1 MPVSQDVRFA
11 VRLLTKQR
19 GFTFAATLALALGI
33 GMNATVFT
41 LVNSFLFGS
50 LPYQDSDRL
59 LYVGERDTTT
69 GRLFMVSWPDFQDWR
84 TAQTSFVGLGAW
96 SAATMTVSGDSRPAE
111 RHSGAYFSANAFRL
125 FGERPIAGRDFLAD
139 DDRPGADPV
148 VMLG

>member
-111 RHSGAYFSANAFRL
+111 RYSGAYFSANAFRL
-125 FGERPIAGRDFLAD
+125 FGERRSPAATFWPTTTGLGPIRW
-139 DDRPGADPV
+139 
-148 VMLG
+148 